1 MNKTVVQK
9 LKDDVFEL
17 LDGVTLKSQMDN
29 ILLNTFF
36 DKAEKEEKEQQ
47 TSIELP
53 SDEEIE
59 KIAQWVIDN
68 RYAKSELNK
77 VSDFEMY
84 HHIIKLIKEQI
95 LKQTNVGNDGFEFDN
110 SSTIPPTKGLCDA
123 KSIYG
128 SELNKELTLDERMH
142 LWFESSRPNRDVCDY
157 VDEMN
162 DIDKSK
168 YLDECGISRTTKL

>member
-1 MNKTVVQK
+1 MNLLNQK
-9 LKDDVFEL
+9 NKPMKLYTEEQVKDLKYWKNNAEEDYLTTPISVLRYISELEKLTPIELSSDDDV
-17 LDGVTLKSQMDN
+17 
-29 ILLNTFF
+29 
-36 DKAEKEEKEQQ
+36 
-47 TSIELP
+47 
-53 SDEEIE
+53 
-59 KIAQWVIDN
+59 
-68 RYAKSELNK
+68 R
-77 VSDFEMY
+77 
-84 HHIIKLIKEQI
+84 
-95 LKQTNVGNDGFEFDN
+95 VGNDGFEFDN